1 MSNTE
6 ILVSLADAELL
17 FELTRR
23 VGNLKNQELA
33 NEQDLEI
40 RLTKLEDY
48 YSTLTLIE
56 KAQQNQLKNRFFVFR
71 QMLNLPDEQL
81 SQALNVLFEKVEME
95 PETGLLADCKKVM
108 REFVTENNYFDQPQ
122 TLIKVLS
129 DTLKGE
135 EK

>member
-17 FELTRR
+17 FEITRR

-95 PETGLLADCKKVM
+95 PEIGLLADCKKVM
-108 REFVTENNYFDQPQ
+108 REFVTENNYFDQPS
-122 TLIKVLS
+122 TLIEVLS